1 MLPTHLNCIPLV
13 SKFDSIFVNRDTVP
27 WLCVRCSETTFPF
40 NHTRDDGEFF
50 SNLSESWGAL
60 RGIPYCISNL
70 MEQSRFLLDMNES
83 VHSPLFDIDPDLHA
97 LNGQYM
103 TNALT
108 SSSYYLSHTFKS
120 KLQNNNVVRESFS
133 VIHLNIRSANA
144 NLKYF
149 KPYLDV
155 LDHDWTCIG
164 LTETWFKD
172 DTFSQFSIP
181 GYHSD
186 PALHTYRRDRDGGG
200 ASLFIR
206 EECMYKIRKDLTF
219 LEDYIETV
227 FVEISNTCLNMDKNV
242 IVGVVY
248 RPPGANIASFNDK
261 MELILQRID
270 TSSKQARIMGDFNL
284 NILNA
289 DSHAPTSQFVDIM
302 FAHSMYPL
310 INKPTRVTNSTATC
324 IENVFSNHVTPTS
337 KSIQGIFYTDI
348 TDHFP
353 IFFIDIST
361 TTKFEKKVERSFTQA
376 ANEKF
381 TQAMKNLN

>member
-181 GYHSD
+181 G
-186 PALHTYRRDRDGGG
+186 
-200 ASLFIR
+200 
-206 EECMYKIRKDLTF
+206 
-219 LEDYIETV
+219 TV
-227 FVEISNTCLNMDKNV
+227 SVVRPRNLIQTRQFHPTCNEIVSIWHADEPCKTAR
-242 IVGVVY
+242 VVY
-248 RPPGANIASFNDK
+248 DQSRAGN
-261 MELILQRID
+261 E
-270 TSSKQARIMGDFNL
+270 
-284 NILNA
+284 
-289 DSHAPTSQFVDIM
+289 
-302 FAHSMYPL
+302 
-310 INKPTRVTNSTATC
+310 ATC
-324 IENVFSNHVTPTS
+324 PPRWLTYI
-337 KSIQGIFYTDI
+337 
-348 TDHFP
+348 
-353 IFFIDIST
+353 
-361 TTKFEKKVERSFTQA
+361 
-376 ANEKF
+376 
-381 TQAMKNLN
+381 